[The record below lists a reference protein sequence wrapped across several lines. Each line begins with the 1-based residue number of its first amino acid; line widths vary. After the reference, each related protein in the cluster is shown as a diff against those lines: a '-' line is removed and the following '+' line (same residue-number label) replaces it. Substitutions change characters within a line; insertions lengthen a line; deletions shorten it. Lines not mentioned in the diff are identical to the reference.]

1 MDDLQINAWAALAI
15 IIFCL
20 ALSAFF
26 SMAETAVSAVSRAR
40 LLTLEKAGDARAAIL
55 NTLLKPA
62 NA

>member
-1 MDDLQINAWAALAI
+1 MEDLQINAWMALAI

-40 LLTLEKAGDARAAIL
+40 LLTLEKAGDTRAA
-55 NTLLKPA
+55 TFSTPC
-62 NA
+62 